1 MKEQAADQRA
11 TLLIVDDEPQVCD
24 TLRRVLRRDG
34 FHVLTANSAAD
45 ALATLENN
53 AVDVII
59 SDQRMPRESGVSL
72 LGKVRER
79 WPGVIRFLL
88 SGAADAE
95 EVDRAVA
102 EGTVQLFLSKPVPGS
117 ELRRHLVAALGSR
130 SATDPS
136 R

>member
-1 MKEQAADQRA
+1 MTKPAADQRG

-79 WPGVIRFLL
+79 WPDVIRFLL
-88 SGAADAE
+88 SGAADAD

-102 EGTVQLFLSKPVPGS
+102 DGTVQLFLSKPVPGS

-130 SATDPS
+130 SAPDPS
-136 R
+136 P